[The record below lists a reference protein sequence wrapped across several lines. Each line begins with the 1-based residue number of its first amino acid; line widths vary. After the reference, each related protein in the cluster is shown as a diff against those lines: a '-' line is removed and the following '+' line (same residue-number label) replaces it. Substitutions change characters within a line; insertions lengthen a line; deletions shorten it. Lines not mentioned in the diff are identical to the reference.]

1 MGLCVRGVPTQST
14 HSSAQPSAPR
24 ARSAVD
30 HTQHTGG
37 LPSHTAGRRKQN
49 HYLWALSRRWKQHSP
64 ASIPLR
70 LPGTFSFPDIDSTAS
85 SLISAAGIKLSALAI
100 QNCATLLNG
109 QNCNMQGFLSTLRKH
124 CLQTKISSAG
134 PALQLHSDL
143 HWLYKADSHTA

>member
-1 MGLCVRGVPTQST
+1 MQSS

-24 ARSAVD
+24 ARSAAD

-49 HYLWALSRRWKQHSP
+49 QYLWALSRRWKQY
-64 ASIPLR
+64 IPIC
-70 LPGTFSFPDIDSTAS
+70 LPGTFSFPGIDSTAS
-85 SLISAAGIKLSALAI
+85 SLISAARIKLSALEI

-109 QNCNMQGFLSTLRKH
+109 QNCNMQGFLSTLSKH

-134 PALQLHSDL
+134 PALQLHSVL
-143 HWLYKADSHTA
+143 HRLYKTDSHSA